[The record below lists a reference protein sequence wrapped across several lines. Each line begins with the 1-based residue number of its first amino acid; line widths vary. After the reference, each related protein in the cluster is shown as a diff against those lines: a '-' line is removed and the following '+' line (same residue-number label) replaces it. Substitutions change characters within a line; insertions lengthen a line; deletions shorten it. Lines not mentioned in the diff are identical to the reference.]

1 MRGSFRA
8 MLALV
13 LCGGLACAAHAQK
26 VYGPGVTDTT
36 IKIGQTMPYSGPAA
50 SYGVLGR
57 VEVALFE
64 AINEQGGINGRKV
77 TLLSFD
83 DAYSPPKTSE
93 QTRKLVEQEGVL
105 GIFGTQGTPTASA
118 IQKYLAAKKM
128 VFLSP
133 SGASRLNDPAN
144 DPYMLPIYTSYRTEA
159 RVYGRYIAQTKPDAK
174 VAVLYQN
181 DDFGKDYLSGLKEGL
196 GPKADTMIV
205 KTASYEVTD
214 PTIDSQLVSLKES
227 GADVFVDIATPRAG
241 IQAIRRTHE
250 MGWQPLHI
258 IPYTIASI
266 SDVLKPAGLDAAT
279 GLISAAVQRDP
290 NDPAWANDPQVL
302 AYRAFMDKRL
312 PGVDPTNLIAIL
324 GYIEGNIMA
333 QILRQCGDEITSE
346 NIIRQATKLQNYDVP
361 MLLPGVHLDIRPN
374 DYAGIRTMRLQ
385 RFDGTRWVGF
395 GDLIGEK

>member
-1 MRGSFRA
+1 
-8 MLALV
+8 MLALA
-13 LCGGLACAAHAQK
+13 LCAGLVCTAHAQK

-105 GIFGTQGTPTASA
+105 GIFGTQGTPTAAA

-133 SGASRLNDPAN
+133 SGASRLNDPAS

-174 VAVLYQN
+174 IAVLYQN

-205 KTASYEVTD
+205 KTASYEVSD

-250 MGWQPLHI
+250 MAWQPLHI
-258 IPYTIASI
+258 SVHNCQYFRRAEASRARCGHRPRLRRRAAR
-266 SDVLKPAGLDAAT
+266 SERSRLGQRPAGARLSRVHGQAAPRRR
-279 GLISAAVQRDP
+279 SNEPHRDP
-290 NDPAWANDPQVL
+290 RLHRGKHHGADPP
-302 AYRAFMDKRL
+302 
-312 PGVDPTNLIAIL
+312 
-324 GYIEGNIMA
+324 
-333 QILRQCGDEITSE
+333 
-346 NIIRQATKLQNYDVP
+346 P
-361 MLLPGVHLDIRPN
+361 MR
-374 DYAGIRTMRLQ
+374 
-385 RFDGTRWVGF
+385 
-395 GDLIGEK
+395 